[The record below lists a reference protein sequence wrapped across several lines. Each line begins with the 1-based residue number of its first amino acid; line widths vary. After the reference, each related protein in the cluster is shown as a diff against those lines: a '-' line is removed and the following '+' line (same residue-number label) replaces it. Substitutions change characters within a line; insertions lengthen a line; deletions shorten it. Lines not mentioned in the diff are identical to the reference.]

1 MNEDY
6 KTKDYS
12 YLEGK
17 TIKYIYD
24 IDGYNEE
31 FEAVVSGCDY
41 NIGISIEVVSDKEKE
56 HVKIFFEDEN
66 SDQYLYCLPGPS
78 LKDHMFLDL
87 YRNGNYDTAFQRLI
101 TLIDNGVIKGSF
113 DNDLYNHNNVGIMT
127 ECPFK

>member
-41 NIGISIEVVSDKEKE
+41 EVGISIEVVSDKEKE
-56 HVKIFFEDEN
+56 HVKDFYRD
-66 SDQYLYCLPGPS
+66 SDSYLYCLPGPS
-78 LKDHMFLDL
+78 TKEYITNYFCINGFYDISFLRTLKCIEEGTIRSS
-87 YRNGNYDTAFQRLI
+87 YY
-101 TLIDNGVIKGSF
+101 
-113 DNDLYNHNNVGIMT
+113 NDLRGGVYSQEMS
-127 ECPFK
+127 ECTFK